1 MFPLAFHLPVCI
13 LKKRK
18 FVCTENES
26 MKKLIA
32 LLPLL
37 MLLALAC
44 NKDKFTSVP
53 QVKIKSLSPNERIV
67 QRDIVVLKGNFTDE
81 EGDLDSVLVVYKWYN
96 GTAVVRK
103 DTFRYDL
110 TGLNLPAATR
120 QGDIE
125 VKFQFASL
133 EPYNPP
139 IVTLPNNT
147 QNKDTTAT
155 LGLLVIDKKNQRSE
169 YAESDK
175 VRLIRP

>member
-1 MFPLAFHLPVCI
+1 MFPLAFHLPHCI

-18 FVCTENES
+18 FVCTENKR

-32 LLPLL
+32 LLPVLI
-37 MLLALAC
+37 LLALAC

-53 QVKIKSLSPNERIV
+53 QVKIKSLSPKDRVV
-67 QRDIVVLKGNFTDE
+67 QRDIVELTGDFTDE

-96 GTAVVRK
+96 GTAVVRN

-110 TGLNLPAATR
+110 TALNLPAATR

-125 VKFQFASL
+125 VKFQFASF
-133 EPYNPP
+133 EPYTPP
-139 IVTLPNNT
+139 ILTLPNNN
-147 QNKDTTAT
+147 QNKDTTAS
-155 LGLLVIDKKNQRSE
+155 LGLVVIDKKKQRSE